1 MRKGLLIIISVFIGT
16 IAMAQVL
23 PNIGIRGGLTAS
35 SLNTTN
41 ASANFDSENVLGY
54 QGGVFARINIG
65 KFYIQPE
72 LIYNHR
78 STKLEYEIEPLIDL
92 EEQAVGVHSEIAIG
106 TFDIPVL
113 LGFKI
118 IKTKLLNLRVFI
130 GPEISFATNKNITYD
145 YTTSDGEEFEG
156 QEGEISL
163 DDFNKTTWYMQA
175 GAGVDV
181 LMFTFDIRY
190 EKGLSDLF
198 EGEVGDMGT
207 INLKHNVW
215 VFTLGLKFL

>member
-23 PNIGIRGGLTAS
+23 PNIGIRGGLTVS

-41 ASANFDSENVLGY
+41 ASANFDSENRLGY
-54 QGGVFARINIG
+54 QGGVFARINLG

-92 EEQAVGVHSEIAIG
+92 EKQAVGVHSEIKIG

-118 IKTKLLNLRVFI
+118 IKTKLLNVRVFV
-130 GPEISFATNKNITYD
+130 GPEISFETNKNITYD

-207 INLKHNVW
+207 INLKNNVW